1 MKTILDRFFLQKT
14 LEMAQSRFSDKFLWF
29 RNGPILAYLSLD
41 LQKGLQNLIYIRL
54 ISEFAQESAL
64 LSENPIVL
72 QTFAEISAKLSV
84 RIFVQPRLGK
94 QGIGLGRVQ
103 TAGGRRCR
111 ERRKVISGD
120 PL

>member
-1 MKTILDRFFLQKT
+1 M
-14 LEMAQSRFSDKFLWF
+14 EMAQSRFSDMFLRF
-29 RNGPILAYLSLD
+29 RNGPKLAYISLD
-41 LQKGLQNLIYIRL
+41 LQEGLQKLICIRL

-72 QTFAEISAKLSV
+72 QTFAEISAKLFL

-103 TAGGRRCR
+103 TAGGTRCR
-111 ERRKVISGD
+111 ERRKVI
-120 PL
+120 LW

>member
-1 MKTILDRFFLQKT
+1 
-14 LEMAQSRFSDKFLWF
+14 MAQSRFSDKFLWF
-29 RNGPILAYLSLD
+29 RNKPILAYLSLD

-72 QTFAEISAKLSV
+72 QTFAEIIAKLSV

-103 TAGGRRCR
+103 TAGGTRCR

-120 PL
+120 TL